1 MSQQAIWP
9 SDPTIRDVC
18 EQVGQGMET
27 SAGVSSLKCAAS
39 QEGPSAQV
47 GMKET
52 LGHSLGHNIVPPAL
66 IYHLNSPRSLG
77 GKALE
82 CLPRYTGATRGTDQD
97 GHAGEGEGRDGGDRS
112 SNVGLSQCRINEPPR
127 SLAPLL
133 GNTECFQNIC
143 LWS

>member
-1 MSQQAIWP
+1 MRHTPCPLWLLPVPVLGESNESPTDLSLMSQQAIWP
-9 SDPTIRDVC
+9 SDPTSRDVC

-27 SAGVSSLKCAAS
+27 SAGASSLRCPAS

-97 GHAGEGEGRDGGDRS
+97 GHAGEGEGKGWG
-112 SNVGLSQCRINEPPR
+112 
-127 SLAPLL
+127 
-133 GNTECFQNIC
+133 
-143 LWS
+143 